1 MSTTL
6 LTKADIAKR
15 YGYSKK
21 SVDKA
26 CSDNPYSL
34 PKFFK
39 MGSGKSSPIRFRLE
53 DVLAFEEEMLAK
65 QAVINEENDRRRAAE
80 PNLAELLGL

>member
-65 QAVINEENDRRRAAE
+65 QAVINEENDRRRNAE
-80 PNLAELLGL
+80 PDLAQLIGL